1 MKSTGCHRPLKI
13 PVTCMLLVILFN
25 SFSAGATVRLPQ
37 LLSNHMVLQ
46 RDMDFKIWGWA
57 SPGEKVNIDFN
68 GKKVKTVTGQD
79 SKWMVT
85 FPAMTAGGP
94 FTMHIQGENEI
105 ILNDILIGDVWF
117 CSGQSNMVLPMERL
131 KEKYPDEVANDH
143 FPEIRNF
150 FVPTKTD
157 VIKLHD
163 DLPPGRWVTAVGND
177 ILQFGGLSY
186 FFAKQLYQKHHIP
199 IGIINSSVGGYPI
212 QSWMS
217 KTAVKEFPNLE
228 SQLKKYSD
236 TNYMNNVGLAR
247 AAKEYAD
254 AHPVILPDKGT
265 TGPVRWTDPA
275 YVPAK
280 WHRFWM
286 PGYWADQ
293 GVKGLHGIL
302 YFRKEI
308 EVPASMTGVPARL
321 FLGCM
326 VDADS
331 TFVNG
336 KFTGNITY
344 QYPPRRYTLPPG
356 LLKPGKNLIVIK
368 VTNTGGKGGF
378 VPDKNYSLNANGQQ
392 IDLRGDWTY
401 QVARVIDPVVDSTTS
416 DQWIMKNS
424 ITGLYNTMVAPA
436 IHYAIKGFLWNQGE
450 SNISNPG
457 YYNKY
462 LIALINDWRSKWNEG
477 EIPFLYAQLPGFG
490 DVEYSPSESNWAEMR
505 QYQLNA
511 LTTPNTGMAV
521 TIDAGEWN
529 NLHPLDKKDV
539 GERLALW
546 AEHLCYGS
554 TDPDFS
560 GPVYG
565 SSKIEGN
572 KIILSFTHTGG
583 GLTIKGGGDLYYF
596 SIAGADKKFVWAK
609 AKIDGD
615 KITVWNDEVPN
626 PAVVRYAWADNPE
639 GANLYN
645 KKGLPASPFETDPD
659 HDLQ

>member
-1 MKSTGCHRPLKI
+1 M
-13 PVTCMLLVILFN
+13 
-25 SFSAGATVRLPQ
+25 
-37 LLSNHMVLQ
+37 
-46 RDMDFKIWGWA
+46 
-57 SPGEKVNIDFN
+57 
-68 GKKVKTVTGQD
+68 
-79 SKWMVT
+79 
-85 FPAMTAGGP
+85 
-94 FTMHIQGENEI
+94 
-105 ILNDILIGDVWF
+105 
-117 CSGQSNMVLPMERL
+117 
-131 KEKYPDEVANDH
+131 Y
-143 FPEIRNF
+143 
-150 FVPTKTD
+150 
-157 VIKLHD
+157 
-163 DLPPGRWVTAVGND
+163 
-177 ILQFGGLSY
+177 
-186 FFAKQLYQKHHIP
+186 P

-217 KTAVKEFPNLE
+217 KDAVKEFPKLE
-228 SQLKKYSD
+228 SQIIKYSD
-236 TNYMNNVGLAR
+236 SNYMNNLGRAR
-247 AAKEYAD
+247 AAREYEN

-265 TGPVRWTDPA
+265 IGPLHWTDPA
-275 YVPAK
+275 FVPAN

-308 EVPASMTGVPARL
+308 DVPESMTGMPARL
-321 FLGCM
+321 FLGCI

-336 KFTGNITY
+336 KFVGNITY
-344 QYPPRRYTLPPG
+344 QYPPRRYFLPSG

-457 YYNKY
+457 NYDNY

-490 DVEYSPSESNWAEMR
+490 DVEYSPSESNWAQMR

-560 GPVYG
+560 GPVYR

-645 KKGLPASPFETDPD
+645 KKGLPASPFETGQSNDSR
-659 HDLQ
+659 

>member
-1 MKSTGCHRPLKI
+1 MNKCYFK
-13 PVTCMLLVILFN
+13 VLVLCIMIILFN
-25 SFSAGATVRLPQ
+25 SFPAGATVRLPQ

-46 RDMDFKIWGWA
+46 RDMAFKIWGWA
-57 SPGEKVNIDFN
+57 SPGEKVSIVFN
-68 GKKVKTVTGQD
+68 GKKVNVVTGPD
-79 SKWMVT
+79 SKWLVS
-85 FPAMTAGGP
+85 FPAISAGGP

-150 FVPTKTD
+150 FVPTLTD
-157 VIKLHD
+157 VTNIHD
-163 DLPPGRWVTAVGND
+163 DLPPGKWIPAVGSD
-177 ILQFGGLSY
+177 ILQFGGLTY
-186 FFAKQLYQKHHIP
+186 FFAKQLYQKYHVP

-217 KTAVKEFPNLE
+217 KDAVKEFPKLE
-228 SQLKKYSD
+228 SQIKKYSD
-236 TNYMNNVGLAR
+236 SNYMDNLGHAR
-247 AAKEYAD
+247 AAREYEN

-265 TGPVRWTDPA
+265 IGLLHWTDPA
-275 YVPAK
+275 YVPAN
-280 WHRFWM
+280 WHKFWM

-308 EVPASMTGVPARL
+308 EVPAAMTGMPARL
-321 FLGCM
+321 FLGCI

-336 KFTGNITY
+336 KFVGNITY
-344 QYPPRRYTLPPG
+344 QYPPRRYVLPSG
-356 LLKPGKNLIVIK
+356 LLKPGKNLIAIK

-378 VPDKNYSLNANGQQ
+378 VPDKDYSLNANGQQ
-392 IDLRGDWTY
+392 IDLRGDWVY
-401 QVARVIDPVVDSTTS
+401 QIARIIDPVVDSTAS
-416 DQWIMKNS
+416 DEWIMKNS
-424 ITGLYNTMVAPA
+424 ISGLYNTMVAPA
-436 IHYAIKGFLWNQGE
+436 IQYAIKGFLWNQGE

-457 YYNKY
+457 NYDKY

-490 DVEYSPSESNWAEMR
+490 DVEYSPSESNWAQMR
-505 QYQLNA
+505 QYQLDA
-511 LTTPNTGMAV
+511 LTAPNTGMAV

-560 GPVYG
+560 GPVYR
-565 SSKIEGN
+565 SSTIEGN
-572 KIILSFTHTGG
+572 KMILSFTHTGG

-609 AKIDGD
+609 AKIDAD
-615 KITVWNDEVPN
+615 KITVWNDQVPN

-645 KKGLPASPFETDPD
+645 KKGLPASPFETDQSNDPR
-659 HDLQ
+659 